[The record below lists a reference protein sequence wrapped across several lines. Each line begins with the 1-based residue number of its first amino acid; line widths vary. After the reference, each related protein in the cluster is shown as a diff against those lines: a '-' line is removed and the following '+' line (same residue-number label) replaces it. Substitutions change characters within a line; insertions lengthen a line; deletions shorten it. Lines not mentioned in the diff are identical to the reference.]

1 MSNQPQ
7 QASSEVPTD
16 DENQRLQLRK
26 QVEELKHFNEA
37 ILAENEMF
45 EQFIMRSEQQN
56 QDASVE
62 PEQDDMLQKGSGT
75 RSPRPRQL
83 TIQQKLYVSQMAIK
97 EAQKDLEKL
106 REDNRK
112 AWDEYEASMEEAELG
127 LVEIRKAKREF
138 EQKLLRSKNEKRLE
152 RKEPEK
158 VLLLLTDKSKVTK
171 IEMLSIKNRVLHGL
185 RNKLKNYFQL
195 KKENSKIYCE
205 KSTLFQGE
213 QKNEKPLQERLDEY
227 VKTQH
232 IVAAHKE
239 KLQSVTAEHTKLCQ
253 KIERRAQFLAKTEN
267 DIKQAEREHSKAE
280 KLNRH
285 LRSQMEDYEVPGVK
299 VYQEARRKFKR
310 LQQEVHTLERK
321 VRIARMTSKASS
333 KAQSSQS

>member
-26 QVEELKHFNEA
+26 QVEELKHFNKA
-37 ILAENEMF
+37 LQVENEMF
-45 EQFIMRSEQQN
+45 ERFIMRIEQN

-62 PEQDDMLQKGSGT
+62 PEQDDRLQKGSGT

-83 TIQQKLYVSQMAIK
+83 TIQQKLHVSQMAIK

-112 AWDEYEASMEEAELG
+112 AWDEYEASMEEAELC
-127 LVEIRKAKREF
+127 LFETRKAKREF
-138 EQKLLRSKNEKRLE
+138 EEKLLRSKNEKRLE

-171 IEMLSIKNRVLHGL
+171 IEMLSIKNRVLRGL
-185 RNKLKNYFQL
+185 RNKLKNDFQL
-195 KKENSKIYCE
+195 KKENSKIYCQQ
-205 KSTLFQGE
+205 STLFQGE
-213 QKNEKPLQERLDEY
+213 QKNERTLQEHLDEY

-232 IVAAHKE
+232 IITAHKE
-239 KLQSVTAEHTKLCQ
+239 KLQSVTTEHTKLCQ
-253 KIERRAQFLAKTEN
+253 KIERRAQFLAKTEH
-267 DIKQAEREHSKAE
+267 DIKQAEREHLKAE
-280 KLNRH
+280 RLNRH
-285 LRSQMEDYEVPGVK
+285 LRSQIEDYEVPGVE

-321 VRIARMTSKASS
+321 VRIAQMTSKVGS
-333 KAQSSQS
+333 KAQSSRN